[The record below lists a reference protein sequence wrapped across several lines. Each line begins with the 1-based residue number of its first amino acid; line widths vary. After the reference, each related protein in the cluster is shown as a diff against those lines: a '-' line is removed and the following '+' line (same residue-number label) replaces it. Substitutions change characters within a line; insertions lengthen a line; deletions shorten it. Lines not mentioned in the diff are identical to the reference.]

1 MRRVRG
7 TAGRPA
13 HFLDLA
19 DRAEPRGRD
28 PPEILMIV
36 GMFVSAA
43 IAVFGLLVA
52 LGRIGHPI
60 DAQLV
65 SNYGWSIL
73 IIGVALFVL
82 FAFGRFSRTRKA
94 RSVGRSA

>member
-1 MRRVRG
+1 
-7 TAGRPA
+7 
-13 HFLDLA
+13 
-19 DRAEPRGRD
+19 
-28 PPEILMIV
+28 MIV
-36 GMFVSAA
+36 GMLISAA
-43 IAVFGLLVA
+43 IAAFGLLVG

-82 FAFGRFSRTRKA
+82 FAVGRFNRTRKA
-94 RSVGRSA
+94 RSAGRSA

>member
-1 MRRVRG
+1 
-7 TAGRPA
+7 
-13 HFLDLA
+13 
-19 DRAEPRGRD
+19 
-28 PPEILMIV
+28 MIV
-36 GMFVSAA
+36 GMLISAG

-65 SNYGWSIL
+65 STYGWSIL

-82 FAFGRFSRTRKA
+82 FAAGRFNRSRKA
-94 RSVGRSA
+94 RSAARSA

>member
-1 MRRVRG
+1 
-7 TAGRPA
+7 
-13 HFLDLA
+13 
-19 DRAEPRGRD
+19 
-28 PPEILMIV
+28 MIV
-36 GMFVSAA
+36 GMLISAG

-65 SNYGWSIL
+65 STYGWSIL

-82 FAFGRFSRTRKA
+82 FAVGRFNRTRKA
-94 RSVGRSA
+94 RSAPRST

>member
-1 MRRVRG
+1 M
-7 TAGRPA
+7 
-13 HFLDLA
+13 L
-19 DRAEPRGRD
+19 
-28 PPEILMIV
+28 
-36 GMFVSAA
+36 VSAV

-65 SNYGWSIL
+65 STYGWSIL

-82 FAFGRFSRTRKA
+82 FATSRYRRA
-94 RSVGRSA
+94 RRSRIAGRST

>member
-1 MRRVRG
+1 
-7 TAGRPA
+7 
-13 HFLDLA
+13 
-19 DRAEPRGRD
+19 
-28 PPEILMIV
+28 MIV
-36 GMFVSAA
+36 GMLISAA
-43 IAVFGLLVA
+43 IAAFGLLVA

-82 FAFGRFSRTRKA
+82 FAVRHFARTRRA
-94 RSVGRSA
+94 RSPRRSA

>member
-1 MRRVRG
+1 
-7 TAGRPA
+7 
-13 HFLDLA
+13 
-19 DRAEPRGRD
+19 
-28 PPEILMIV
+28 MIV
-36 GMFVSAA
+36 GMLISAA

-73 IIGVALFVL
+73 IIGAALFVL
-82 FAFGRFSRTRKA
+82 FAVGRFNRTRKA
-94 RSVGRSA
+94 RSAGRSA

>member
-1 MRRVRG
+1 
-7 TAGRPA
+7 
-13 HFLDLA
+13 
-19 DRAEPRGRD
+19 
-28 PPEILMIV
+28 
-36 GMFVSAA
+36 MFVSAA

-73 IIGVALFVL
+73 IIGIALFVL
-82 FAFGRFSRTRKA
+82 FAFGRYSRTRKA
-94 RSVGRSA
+94 RSIGRSA